1 VTSVASGSTL
11 DETRYDA
18 PVSLRVVVS
27 PGTGRLRFLPP
38 RRFEAGVE
46 LVEQGQPVFRLVRGN
61 EEIIV
66 RAPVAGRVSAV
77 LGLEGEPM
85 APGHAVL
92 AIEPAA
98 EGR

>member
-1 VTSVASGSTL
+1 MSRTL

-18 PVSLRVVVS
+18 PVSIRVLVS

-38 RRFEAGVE
+38 RRFKAGVE
-46 LVEQGQPVFRLVRGN
+46 LVEEGQPVFRLVRGKD
-61 EEIIV
+61 EIIV

-77 LGLEGEPM
+77 LGLEGEPV

-92 AIEPAA
+92 VIEPTA